1 MQYVVGIIAGLIYGC
16 VIGALKYFLLWR
28 KILKSDD
35 SGKAVSM
42 SGVTS
47 RMFIGYA
54 VNAATL
60 ISTLLIRSFES
71 VDFAAF
77 AIATAAALSVS
88 GRAASIQKVLSE
100 TNIED

>member
-1 MQYVVGIIAGLIYGC
+1 MQYVLGIIAGIVYGSI
-16 VIGALKYFLLWR
+16 IGALKYFLLWR
-28 KILKSDD
+28 KILKNEDT
-35 SGKAVSM
+35 GRAINM
-42 SGVTS
+42 SGVTT

-60 ISTLLIRSFES
+60 ISTLLIRSLES

-77 AIATAAALSVS
+77 AIATAAALSLS
-88 GRAASIQKVLSE
+88 GRAFSIQKVLTD

>member
-1 MQYVVGIIAGLIYGC
+1 MQYVFGVVAGLVYGSI
-16 VIGALKYFLLWR
+16 IGALKYFLLWR
-28 KILKSDD
+28 KVLKSEDT
-35 SGKAVSM
+35 GKAVNM
-42 SGVTS
+42 NGITT

-77 AIATAAALSVS
+77 AIATAAALSIS
-88 GRAASIQKVLSE
+88 GRAFSIQKVLSE